1 MATPKRVLVEWE
13 DQEQGR
19 NAFYLRTVRLVRDMI
34 SCWWVAFSLSSVC
47 VVGGHLMIKRG
58 LNSILVSQSHGGTV
72 ARLLQILA
80 QPAVDLG
87 LLVYLFG
94 SACWIIAVSQKEISF
109 LYPLSSVNYVLV
121 ALASTLLLSEPLH
134 ARRVEGVLLIAF
146 GMVLL
151 YCRGAEEPQ

>member
-1 MATPKRVLVEWE
+1 
-13 DQEQGR
+13 
-19 NAFYLRTVRLVRDMI
+19 
-34 SCWWVAFSLSSVC
+34 
-47 VVGGHLMIKRG
+47 
-58 LNSILVSQSHGGTV
+58 
-72 ARLLQILA
+72 LQILA

-87 LLVYLFG
+87 LLVYVFG